1 MEVLSVASRLA
12 LHAVGKPN
20 ASHLEAFLDPKNL
33 PKNTPRAKYC
43 IKWLPMLYYKCR
55 RLNGLGSPFGIP
67 QKIPLEWVGPQK
79 LEKGKKTLRRT
90 GVVEF
95 LLVGIRISCAM

>member
-1 MEVLSVASRLA
+1 MVGASGSLLDQRVAHSYDSV
-12 LHAVGKPN
+12 H
-20 ASHLEAFLDPKNL
+20 
-33 PKNTPRAKYC
+33 TKYC